1 MKVFIEHLKLSLSEN
16 KHLYIVSTFTFLLI
30 YLSVFNKAYGY
41 FIDEFYYIAC
51 ANNPAAG
58 YVDHPP
64 LAPLIL
70 TIFQFVFGDS
80 IYAIRILPALAQSGA
95 VFYTGILTK
104 EIGGNKFAQFLAACS
119 LAAIPVTI
127 AFGTFYSM
135 NAFEPLLAVLLLW
148 ITVKMIKSGDVKF
161 WIPAGIIM
169 GLGMMNKHTFGVF
182 IAALVISLLV
192 SGKWKLL
199 FNKWF
204 IFGGMISA
212 LIFLPNIIWQILN
225 DFPSLEFYRN
235 ISVDKNVY
243 TPPIDFIMGQVMYMS
258 PSTAPVWI
266 AGTFYFFFS
275 KPLKDFRFL
284 SILFA
289 GLFIFIML
297 SGTSRPDRLTFAYP
311 AVFAGGALFFET
323 IISKFNLRLL
333 KVPLI
338 VFLFSGLILSL
349 PILLPYFSYDFSQ
362 RYTQWLGINTELE
375 RGKKPPLH
383 QILADR
389 IGWEEKVKLVVNAY
403 NSLSEEEKKQTI
415 IAAGNYGQ
423 SGAIELFGKPF
434 NLPPV
439 ACSHNNYY
447 LWSKER
453 VNGNILLQLDNEED
467 YDGLTHSF
475 DSVEVYTGM
484 FKNNYVSA
492 HENNLVVFI
501 CRGPKIPPIEMLERS
516 KNYH

>member
-1 MKVFIEHLKLSLSEN
+1 MNTFINHFKTSLTEY
-16 KHLYIVSTFTFLLI
+16 KHLYIIASLTFLFI
-30 YLSVFNKAYGY
+30 YLSSFTKGYGY

-51 ANNPAAG
+51 ANNPAFG

-64 LAPLIL
+64 FAPLVF
-70 TIFQFVFGDS
+70 TAFQFLFGNS
-80 IYAIRILPALAQSGA
+80 IYALRILPALAEAVA

-104 EIGGNKFAQFLAACS
+104 EIGGNKFSQILAACS
-119 LAAIPVTI
+119 LAAMPVTI

-135 NAFEPLLAVLLLW
+135 NAFEPLLAILLLW
-148 ITVKMIKSGDVKF
+148 ITTKMIKSGDAKL

-169 GLGMMNKHTFGVF
+169 GLGMLNKHTFGFF
-182 IAALVISLLV
+182 IAANVFALII
-192 SGKWKLL
+192 SGKWKIL
-199 FNKWF
+199 FNRWF
-204 IFGGMISA
+204 IFGGIISGI
-212 LIFLPNIIWQILN
+212 IFLPNIIWQILN

-243 TPPIDFIMGQVMYMS
+243 TPPLDFVMGQVMYMS

-266 AGTFYFFFS
+266 TGIFYLLIS
-275 KPLKDFRFL
+275 KRFKDFRFL

-289 GLFIFIML
+289 ELLIFMML
-297 SGTSRPDRLTFAYP
+297 SGTSRPDRLAFAYP
-311 AVFAGGALFFET
+311 AVFASGALFFEF
-323 IISKFNLRLL
+323 IISKFNLHFL
-333 KVPLI
+333 KVPI
-338 VFLFSGLILSL
+338 VILLFSGLVLSI

-362 RYTQWLGINTELE
+362 NYTEWLGINTELE

-383 QILADR
+383 QIIADR

-403 NSLSEEEKKQTI
+403 NSLSDKEKKRTI
-415 IAAGNYGQ
+415 IAVGNYGQ
-423 SGAIELFGKPF
+423 AGAIELFGEPY

-453 VNGNILLQLDNEED
+453 VNGNILLQLDNEGD
-467 YDGLTHSF
+467 YVGLTNLF
-475 DSVEVYTGM
+475 DSVKVYPGI
-484 FKNNYVSA
+484 FKNNYVSD

-501 CRGPKIPPIEMLERS
+501 CRGPKIPPIQMLERS